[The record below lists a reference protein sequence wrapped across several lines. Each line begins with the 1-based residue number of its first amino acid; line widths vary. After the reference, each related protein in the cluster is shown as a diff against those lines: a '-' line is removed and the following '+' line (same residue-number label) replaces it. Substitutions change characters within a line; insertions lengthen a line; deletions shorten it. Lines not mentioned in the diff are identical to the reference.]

1 MIGIPS
7 MDNYI
12 IQYEGKRWKEKGLMT
27 KRHPMAGH
35 DPSSWSFGV
44 KKEIFSSLGQK
55 ERLRDPKET
64 LIKSDN
70 DLIRVSLKGK
80 HGDPHRSDL
89 TPLFT
94 CLRENHLRGRLSP
107 GNPYW
112 HISA

>member
-12 IQYEGKRWKEKGLMT
+12 IQYEGKSWKEEGLMT

-44 KKEIFSSLGQK
+44 KAEIFSSLGQK
-55 ERLRDPKET
+55 ERL
-64 LIKSDN
+64 
-70 DLIRVSLKGK
+70 KGK
-80 HGDPHRSDL
+80 YGDPHRSDL
-89 TPLFT
+89 PSLFT
-94 CLRENHLRGRLSP
+94 CLWANHLRGRLSP

>member
-1 MIGIPS
+1 MGRRGI
-7 MDNYI
+7 
-12 IQYEGKRWKEKGLMT
+12 
-27 KRHPMAGH
+27 H
-35 DPSSWSFGV
+35 DQETSD
-44 KKEIFSSLGQK
+44 SSLGQK

-70 DLIRVSLKGK
+70 DLIRVFLKGK

>member
-12 IQYEGKRWKEKGLMT
+12 IQYEGKRWKEEGLMT
-27 KRHPMAGH
+27 KRHPMACH

-44 KKEIFSSLGQK
+44 KKA
-55 ERLRDPKET
+55 
-64 LIKSDN
+64 DN

-80 HGDPHRSDL
+80 HGDPYRSDL

-94 CLRENHLRGRLSP
+94 CLRKKHLRGGSRRGIRIGIFRRDVL
-107 GNPYW
+107 
-112 HISA
+112 

>member
-1 MIGIPS
+1 
-7 MDNYI
+7 
-12 IQYEGKRWKEKGLMT
+12 MT

-35 DPSSWSFGV
+35 DSSSWSFGV
-44 KKEIFSSLGQK
+44 KAEIFSSLGQK

-70 DLIRVSLKGK
+70 DLIRISLKGK

-89 TPLFT
+89 TSLFT
-94 CLRENHLRGRLSP
+94 RLWANHLRGRLSP

>member
-1 MIGIPS
+1 

-12 IQYEGKRWKEKGLMT
+12 IQYEGKRWKEERLMI
-27 KRHPMAGH
+27 KRHLMACH

-55 ERLRDPKET
+55 ECLRDPKET

-70 DLIRVSLKGK
+70 DLIRVFLKGK
-80 HGDPHRSDL
+80 HGDPYRSDL

-94 CLRENHLRGRLSP
+94 CLRGNHLRDRLSP

>member
-12 IQYEGKRWKEKGLMT
+12 IQYEGKRWKEEGLMT

-55 ERLRDPKET
+55 ERLRNPKKT
-64 LIKSDN
+64 LIKSQSQI
-70 DLIRVSLKGK
+70 LQEFLYIAS
-80 HGDPHRSDL
+80 S
-89 TPLFT
+89 
-94 CLRENHLRGRLSP
+94 
-107 GNPYW
+107 
-112 HISA
+112 

>member
-1 MIGIPS
+1 
-7 MDNYI
+7 
-12 IQYEGKRWKEKGLMT
+12 MT
-27 KRHPMAGH
+27 KRHPMACH

-44 KKEIFSSLGQK
+44 KAEIFSSLGQK

-80 HGDPHRSDL
+80 HGDPYRSDL

-94 CLRENHLRGRLSP
+94 CLRKNHLRGGSRRGIRIGIFRCDVL
-107 GNPYW
+107 
-112 HISA
+112 